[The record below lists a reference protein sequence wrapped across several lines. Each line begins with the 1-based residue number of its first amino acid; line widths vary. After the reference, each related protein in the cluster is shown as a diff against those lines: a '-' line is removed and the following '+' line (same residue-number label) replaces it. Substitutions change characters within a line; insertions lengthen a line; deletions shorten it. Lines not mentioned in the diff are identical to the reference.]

1 MSPAQCDGQPAT
13 PSLVPGLPRSFLA
26 CLPVLWTHVLFP
38 GRLDAKTTVRW
49 PALGLLLFVPGLLL
63 YPCLSFLLFEPDEG
77 RYAEIPR
84 EMLLRGEWVVPYLQ
98 GEPYLDKPPLL
109 YWLVM
114 GSYRLLGV
122 HDWSARLVPAL
133 AVHACILLTYLLGR
147 RLVGERAAFWGTLAL
162 GLAPGF
168 LSVGRLLVLD
178 SLLTLWVMLA
188 LLAAFE
194 ALRGERLR
202 RGWWLTAALSCG
214 LAVLTKGPIGMVLLV
229 PPLLLHRWLTG
240 AVGSLRRRDW
250 LLFAAV
256 VLAINLPWYAAV
268 SYRLPAFA
276 SYFLW
281 KHNVLRFLTP
291 FDHQEPL
298 WYYGPILFLGLLPA
312 SLLALGLLRFLFSG
326 DPRQAGRRCPEWGFT
341 LLAGGWCVLFFSAS
355 GCKLPT
361 YVLPAFPPLALALG
375 YYLTHSAWAAS
386 RWTRVAGAL
395 ALGGLAV
402 LHYGFIP
409 WYADFHSPMS
419 RADEVRRYCAG
430 TLVVCYPRPCDSVA
444 FYLGR
449 ADFRS
454 FRSKETPALLKYLG
468 QQPRTVLLFTHRH
481 SPEGLR
487 TALPARWRMT
497 GMTPISK
504 SWLSFSK
511 TGYCYMAV
519 VERPAPEL
527 ENRDLEDS
535 PGMIAPYSHPAQPQP

>member
-1 MSPAQCDGQPAT
+1 MSPPRSDDQPNPA
-13 PSLVPGLPRSFLA
+13 PALPRSLLA
-26 CLPVLWTHVLFP
+26 CLPVLWTRVLFP
-38 GRLDAKTTVRW
+38 ARVDTATRVRG
-49 PALGLLLFVPGLLL
+49 PALALLVFLPGLLL

-122 HDWSARLVPAL
+122 HDWAARLVPAL

-147 RLVGERAAFWGTLAL
+147 RLVGERAAFWGTLTL

-194 ALRGERLR
+194 AVRGARLH
-202 RGWWLTAALSCG
+202 RGWWLTAAVGCG
-214 LAVLTKGPIGMVLLV
+214 LAVLTKGPIGVVLLV

-240 AVGSLRRRDW
+240 AAWPLRGRDW
-250 LLFAAV
+250 LVFAAV
-256 VLAINLPWYAAV
+256 VLGMNLPWYVAV
-268 SYRLPAFA
+268 SCRLPAFA

-281 KHNVLRFLTP
+281 KHNILRFLTP
-291 FDHQEPL
+291 FDHQEPV
-298 WYYGPILFLGLLPA
+298 WYYGPILLLGLLPA

-326 DPRQAGRRCPEWGFT
+326 DPARAGRRCPEWGFT
-341 LLAGGWCVLFFSAS
+341 LLAGGWCVLFFSLS

-361 YVLPAFPPLALALG
+361 YVLPAFPSLALALG
-375 YYLTHSAWAAS
+375 YYVTQSAWATS
-386 RWTRVAGAL
+386 RWTRAVGVL
-395 ALGGLAV
+395 AFGGLAV
-402 LHYGFIP
+402 LHYGVVP
-409 WYADFHSPMS
+409 WYADLHSPMS
-419 RADEVRRYCAG
+419 RAAEVRRYCDG
-430 TLVVCYPRPCDSVA
+430 TPVVCYPRPCDSVA

-454 FRSKETPALLKYLG
+454 FRSKETPALLNYLG
-468 QQPRTVLLFTHRH
+468 QQPRMVLLFTHRH
-481 SPEGLR
+481 SPDGLR
-487 TALPARWRMT
+487 SVLPSGWRLT

-511 TGYCYMAV
+511 TGYCHMAV
-519 VERPAPEL
+519 LERPAPER
-527 ENRDLEDS
+527 EDRGREDS
-535 PGMIAPYSHPAQPQP
+535 PGIAVPYSHPAQLQP